1 MTLSPAQLTTLMNV
15 YTGSTTDHDESIIL
29 SLTESKLVDSNAK
42 GDLKVIILENGISE
56 LIESELLKDFLEHY
70 ELQSPE
76 LIVIWS
82 KWEDQLNDGLDYV
95 ECKALLK
102 EVQAVGYTFDYYL
115 QAEPFEL
122 VKTPA
127 GW

>member
-1 MTLSPAQLTTLMNV
+1 MNV